1 MKTHQIV
8 ISILSFVN
16 NNHLMYVFYL
26 LDSDY
31 EEEKLDQGLSSKNF
45 LSLQVLF
52 LTLNDNLSTN
62 KDLNLSILT
71 MV

>member
-1 MKTHQIV
+1 
-8 ISILSFVN
+8 
-16 NNHLMYVFYL
+16 MYVFYL